1 MTDRPQNTAT
11 DQSSLQLKIRLAT
24 KEDAEVLAWLSQELL
39 TFYGLPARN
48 QRSFV
53 THSISKGAFQENSG
67 LKILLAIYDEQPVG
81 FLAFSEIFALASCQ
95 KSIFIQDLFIARK
108 ARKTGAGRSLMM
120 ALINH
125 ADVNEITQIDWTADA
140 WNSKAI
146 KFYEH
151 IVSSQKSEK
160 ILYRLNEERLNLII
174 NKI

>member
-1 MTDRPQNTAT
+1 MTNCPQNTST
-11 DQSSLQLKIRLAT
+11 DKSYPQLKIRLAT
-24 KEDAEVLAWLSQELL
+24 KEDAEALAWLNQELL
-39 TFYGLPARN
+39 TFYGLPTRN

-53 THSISKGAFQENSG
+53 IHSISKGAFQENSG
-67 LKILLAIYDEQPVG
+67 LKILLAIHDEQPVG

-120 ALINH
+120 TLISH
-125 ADVNEITQIDWTADA
+125 AEVNEITQIDWTADA

-160 ILYRLNEERLNLII
+160 ILYRLNEERLNLIT
-174 NKI
+174 NKK